1 MFKNL
6 TVMVFDAEPAL
17 LLADVEDAAQKN
29 EFVECGP
36 TQEFSEG
43 WVPPREENGSMVE
56 SIDGHW
62 IMKFAIEK
70 RVISAASL
78 KKRVKE
84 LADKIE
90 QETGRKPGRKE
101 IKALK
106 EDARMDLLPTA
117 QVRQSQTLVWIDKR
131 TRRIAID
138 TTVAGRIDAI
148 TSALVEMLHG
158 LALARL
164 DTATSPQAAMSEWL
178 KDEPPAD
185 FTIDR
190 DCELRATD
198 ESKAVI
204 RYKNHPLDLDEVQQH
219 IEEGKL
225 PATLALTHDDRV
237 SFVLN
242 DRLQI
247 KRIRFLD
254 VVFEKQKEEGD
265 DAFDADVAIATG
277 ELRPMLDSL
286 IDALGGTAQGGD
298 DDEDDDDL

>member
-17 LLADVEDAAQKN
+17 LLADIEDAAQKN

-36 TQEFSEG
+36 TQEVSSG
-43 WVPPREENGSMVE
+43 WVPPREENGAMVE

-101 IKALK
+101 TKALK

-148 TSALVEMLHG
+148 TSALVQMLHG
-158 LALARL
+158 LVLARL
-164 DTATSPQAAMSEWL
+164 DTATSPQSAMSEWL

>member
-6 TVMVFDAEPAL
+6 TVMVFDAQPAL
-17 LLADVEDAAQKN
+17 LLADVDDAAQKN
-29 EFVECGP
+29 EFVECCP
-36 TQEFSEG
+36 TQEFSSG
-43 WVPPREENGSMVE
+43 WVPPREENGAMVE

-101 IKALK
+101 TKALK

-148 TSALVEMLHG
+148 TSALVQMLHG
-158 LALARL
+158 LVLARL
-164 DTATSPQAAMSEWL
+164 DTATSPQEAMSEWL

>member
-17 LLADVEDAAQKN
+17 LLADVDDAAQKN

-101 IKALK
+101 TKALK

-148 TSALVEMLHG
+148 TSALVQMLHG
-158 LALARL
+158 LVLDRL
-164 DTATSPQAAMSEWL
+164 DTATSPQAAMGAWL
-178 KDEPPAD
+178 CDKPPVN

-190 DCELRATD
+190 DCELRASD
-198 ESKAVI
+198 ETKAVV
-204 RYKNHPLDLDEVQQH
+204 RYKNHPLDLDEVWQH
-219 IEEGKL
+219 VEDGKL
-225 PATLALTHDDRV
+225 PVNLALTYYDRV

-247 KRIRFLD
+247 KRIHFLD
-254 VVFEKQKEEGD
+254 VVFEKNNNED
-265 DAFDADVAIATG
+265 DDEFDADVAISTG
-277 ELRPMLDSL
+277 ELRPMLDAL
-286 IDALGGTAQGGD
+286 IDALVGTSQTQ